1 MKANEL
7 IKNKGIEYAKDIV
20 ESAPDGVLAWNEG
33 YEFVCGMAINISDED
48 REKYFVDMSDLK
60 RLVES
65 HELVESCGGVDK
77 VNQYLKD
84 GRVFRFKEKPLM
96 KQAIADVESCQ

>member
-1 MKANEL
+1 MPMKAKYF
-7 IKNKGIEYAKDIV
+7 IKNYGLDYSKDVLKIAP
-20 ESAPDGVLAWNEG
+20 ESANYVEWYPSRSRF
-33 YEFVCGMAINISDED
+33 YISDIGCNRAVLLSE
-48 REKYFVDMSDLK
+48 LK
-60 RLVES
+60 HLVES

-84 GRVFRFKEKPLM
+84 GNVFRFEEKPLM

>member
-1 MKANEL
+1 MKAT
-7 IKNKGIEYAKDIV
+7 
-20 ESAPDGVLAWNEG
+20 
-33 YEFVCGMAINISDED
+33 EFVKKHGLVTAKWILSDQKFAPPRSVHLEPH
-48 REKYFVDMSDLK
+48 EVEFTKNDLK

-65 HELVESCGGVDK
+65 HELVESCGGVNK

-84 GRVFRFKEKPLM
+84 GNVFRFEEKPLM